1 MRERAIEA
9 QAERNLRM
17 QLARMELMVKLLAS
31 GVAPGN
37 LNAML
42 DELLPESRS
51 AGGSSSGGSSASS
64 NSSSTDGL
72 SSIDD
77 PPSDPVVDPK

>member
-1 MRERAIEA
+1 MRERAIEV
-9 QAERNLRM
+9 QAECNLRM

-31 GVAPGN
+31 SVAPGN

-42 DELLPESRS
+42 ELLPESWS

-72 SSIDD
+72 GFIND
-77 PPSDPVVDPK
+77 PPSDPAVDPK